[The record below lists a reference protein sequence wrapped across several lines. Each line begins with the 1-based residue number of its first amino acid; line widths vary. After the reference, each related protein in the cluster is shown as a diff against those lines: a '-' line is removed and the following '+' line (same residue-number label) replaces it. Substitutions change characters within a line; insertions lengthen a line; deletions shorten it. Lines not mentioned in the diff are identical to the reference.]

1 MFKLNLCHFKQAL
14 TQLIAPLAIATAT
27 AFLCQPLYIAG
38 EKCDYWLLA
47 LLIGIPFGIQK
58 MTLWFIP
65 FGYGIAGTIAI
76 FVFDLLIGGLIGIF
90 VFAYRIISGTLL
102 LITAVIRLLIRK

>member
-1 MFKLNLCHFKQAL
+1 MLKLNLCHCKQAL
-14 TQLIAPLAIATAT
+14 TQLIAPLAIAAAT
-27 AFLCQPLYIAG
+27 AFLCQPLYMAG
-38 EKCDYWLLA
+38 GKCDYWLLA

-58 MTLWFIP
+58 MTLW
-65 FGYGIAGTIAI
+65 